1 MRHADKER
9 LEVIWQTV
17 EREPGI
23 RAGKVAEKLGIP
35 RSSVTRALPALDDEG
50 LLLYEDQKG
59 GLWPWKRAEWLKIPH
74 LRSQKLRFHGVNVV

>member
-9 LEVIWQTV
+9 LEVIWQAV

-59 GLWPWKRAEWLKIPH
+59 GLWPWRRMK
-74 LRSQKLRFHGVNVV
+74 